1 MPDKIMGRGMRHNTA
16 ACQLRVSFVKFLP
29 EFGQEPGSNGH
40 SRAKRPNISVSLTS
54 LIGAQRVVAHL
65 IGATMGHRGRLRG
78 ALWAAR
84 GQLADVRQPTIALD
98 CGEGSIYDT
107 LML

>member
-40 SRAKRPNISVSLTS
+40 SRAKRPNISVSLMS

-65 IGATMGHRGRLRG
+65 IGATMGHPGPLPAALVGPRWATEAGLGARCGPRGDSL
-78 ALWAAR
+78 
-84 GQLADVRQPTIALD
+84 P
-98 CGEGSIYDT
+98 
-107 LML
+107 M